1 MRAID
6 FVECDK
12 FVECDECDECDKFVE
27 CVECVECVERVYVGA
42 SMGAIE
48 CVELVVVEV
57 DVVERLVQLKR
68 LEVHLVPQYACV
80 SGS

>member
-12 FVECDECDECDKFVE
+12 FVECDECDECDKF
-27 CVECVECVERVYVGA
+27 VECVECVERVYVGA

-68 LEVHLVPQYACV
+68 LEVHLVPQYA
-80 SGS
+80 

>member
-6 FVECDK
+6 FVEC
-12 FVECDECDECDKFVE
+12 VECVECDECDKFVE
-27 CVECVECVERVYVGA
+27 CVERVERVYVGA

>member
-6 FVECDK
+6 FVEC
-12 FVECDECDECDKFVE
+12 VECDECDKCVECDKF
-27 CVECVECVERVYVGA
+27 VECVECVERVYVGA

>member
-27 CVECVECVERVYVGA
+27 CVERVERVYVGA
-42 SMGAIE
+42 SMGAIG

-68 LEVHLVPQYACV
+68 LEVHLVPQYA
-80 SGS
+80 